1 MNDILTVSGLN
12 KSYGDFSL
20 KDVTFSLPEGCI
32 TGFIGVNGAG
42 KTTTLRTLLGL
53 TNKLSGKIQFFGL
66 DMDKNEREI
75 KDRIGIVLD
84 GGGFYEELSLSEMK
98 GIISSAYTSWSEQ
111 DFKRYM
117 DMFSLDPKQ
126 KINNLSKG
134 MRMKFALVLALSH
147 QAELLI
153 MDEPTSGL
161 CKGQM
166 ASTVKYLQKMK
177 EEGKTVIV
185 ITHDYEFIKE
195 CKGVVYEFLNTI

>member
-84 GGGFYEELSLSEMK
+84 GGGFYEELSLGEMK
-98 GIISSAYTSWSEQ
+98 VIISSAYTSWSEQ

-126 KINNLSKG
+126 KINC
-134 MRMKFALVLALSH
+134 RATH
-147 QAELLI
+147 
-153 MDEPTSGL
+153 SGL
-161 CKGQM
+161 HKRHIIISNFSKKKAQSHLNDTIM
-166 ASTVKYLQKMK
+166 PLFL
-177 EEGKTVIV
+177 
-185 ITHDYEFIKE
+185 HFISSMPG
-195 CKGVVYEFLNTI
+195 C